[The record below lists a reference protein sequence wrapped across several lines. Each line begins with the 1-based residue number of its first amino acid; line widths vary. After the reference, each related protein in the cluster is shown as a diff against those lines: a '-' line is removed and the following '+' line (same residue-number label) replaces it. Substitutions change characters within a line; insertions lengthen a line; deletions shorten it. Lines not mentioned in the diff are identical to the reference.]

1 MSPLFRIRAAASIS
15 FAAHLA
21 IILLLNGGGDLP
33 KGGAPA
39 QPKTISARL
48 EPLPPSDPATSSSA
62 ETPDRSA
69 MAPAPSGVF
78 VVRMEASR
86 RPALRQASW
95 SEMLLEQ
102 ERGLTDRSSFSPCDE
117 DIRGSSS
124 ASIPI

>member
-1 MSPLFRIRAAASIS
+1 MSPLFRIRAAASLS

-33 KGGAPA
+33 KGGAPS
-39 QPKTISARL
+39 PPRTISARL
-48 EPLPPSDPATSSSA
+48 HLPPSDPATSSSA
-62 ETPDRSA
+62 ETPARSA
-69 MAPAPSGVF
+69 RAPAPSGVF

-86 RPALRQASW
+86 RPSLRQASW

-124 ASIPI
+124 ASSII